1 MLSFTREKLKSF
13 FNESHER
20 TRLAQ
25 KNILL
30 SFIIKGLSIALN
42 LVFVPLTINYI
53 DAERYG
59 IWLTLSSIILWFNF
73 FDLGLGNGLR
83 NKLVEAIVKKDVA
96 EERKLIS
103 TTYAS
108 LLIIALIITGLYLC
122 VMPFINWDE
131 FLNVSSIYREE
142 LKTLG
147 LIIVIMFSF
156 QFVLQLINTINLAHQ
171 KVFLTSFVFLV
182 GSIFSLLFILILR
195 GTIPGSILLVGTAM
209 FAGNLLA
216 LLLFSLHFFL
226 FVRPDLVPKYKYCS
240 FSASKQLLNLGGKFF
255 VIQIS
260 AIVQYQ
266 TTNVIISRSFDPEH
280 NAEQV
285 TEYNIA
291 YKLFS
296 TLLMVFSIV
305 IAPLWSAVTEAQ
317 TKGDYEWIR
326 KTEKKILVV
335 WSLLTFT
342 AIALL
347 LSSHFLYDVWVRSS
361 LKRDIPFATSL
372 GVMLYIVCLTF
383 GMIYVYILNGLGRL
397 KTQYYLSIITMIY
410 FIPLAYWL
418 SVTLKWG
425 VLGICLALILSNIN
439 GLIAAPIEYYSF
451 IRKNK

>member
-13 FNESHER
+13 INEKHER

-53 DAERYG
+53 DSERYG
-59 IWLTLSSIILWFNF
+59 IWLTLSSIIVWFNF

-83 NKLVEAIVKKDVA
+83 NKLVEAIVKKDVD
-96 EERKLIS
+96 EERRLIS
-103 TTYAS
+103 TTYIS
-108 LLIIALIITGLYLC
+108 LLIIAVIITGLYLC
-122 VMPFINWDE
+122 VMPFLHWDQL
-131 FLNVSSIYREE
+131 LNVSPVYREE
-142 LKTLG
+142 LKALA
-147 LIIVIMFSF
+147 LIIVIMFSL

-195 GTIPGSILLVGTAM
+195 NSVPGSILLVGTAM

-216 LLLFSLHFFL
+216 FLLFSLHFFL
-226 FVRPDLVPKYKYCS
+226 FVRPDLVPKFKY
-240 FSASKQLLNLGGKFF
+240 FSPSRSKELLNLGGKFF
-255 VIQIS
+255 IIQIS

-266 TTNVIISRSFDPEH
+266 TTNVLISKYIAVS
-280 NAEQV
+280 QV
-285 TEYNIA
+285 TEYNVA

-305 IAPLWSAVTEAQ
+305 VAPLWSAVTEAQ
-317 TKGDYEWIR
+317 SKGDYEWI
-326 KTEKKILVV
+326 KNAEKKLLVV
-335 WSLLTFT
+335 WSLLTLS
-342 AIALL
+342 AVALL
-347 LSSHFLYDVWVRSS
+347 LASQFLYHVWVG
-361 LKRDIPFATSL
+361 DAVAIPFNTSL
-372 GVMLYIVCLTF
+372 GVMLYVITQSF
-383 GMIYVYILNGLGRL
+383 GMIYVYILNGLSRL
-397 KTQYYLSIITMIY
+397 KTQYYLSLITMIY

-418 SVTLKWG
+418 SVSLGWG

-439 GLIAAPIEYYSF
+439 GLIAAPVEYYRL
-451 IRKNK
+451 IRKTK

>member
-1 MLSFTREKLKSF
+1 MLSFTREKLKSLI
-13 FNESHER
+13 NERHER

-59 IWLTLSSIILWFNF
+59 IWLTLSSIIVWFNF

-83 NKLVEAIVKKDVA
+83 NKLVEAIVKKDVE
-96 EERKLIS
+96 EERRLIS
-103 TTYAS
+103 TTYVS

-122 VMPFINWDE
+122 VMPYIHWDE
-131 FLNVSSIYREE
+131 ILKVSSVYREE

-147 LIIVIMFSF
+147 LIIVIMFSL

-182 GSIFSLLFILILR
+182 GSAFSLLFILILR
-195 GTIPGSILLVGTAM
+195 STIPGSILLVGTAM

-226 FVRPDLVPKYKYCS
+226 FVRPDLFPKFKYFS
-240 FSASKQLLNLGGKFF
+240 SSASSRLLNLGGKFF
-255 VIQIS
+255 IIQIS

-266 TTNVIISRSFDPEH
+266 TTNVLISRSFSST
-280 NAEQV
+280 QV

-291 YKLFS
+291 YRLFS
-296 TLLMVFSIV
+296 ILVMVFSII

-317 TKGDYEWIR
+317 SKGDYDWIK
-326 KTEKKILVV
+326 KTEKKLLFI
-335 WSLLTFT
+335 WSLV
-342 AIALL
+342 AISALALL
-347 LSSHFLYDVWVRSS
+347 ALSNFLYKVWLGDSM
-361 LKRDIPFATSL
+361 KIPFNTSL
-372 GVMLYIVCLTF
+372 GIMLYIITLTF

-397 KTQYYLSIITMIY
+397 KTQYYLSLITMIY

-439 GLIAAPIEYYSF
+439 GLIAAPVEYYRF
-451 IRKNK
+451 IRKTK

>member
-108 LLIIALIITGLYLC
+108 LLIIAFIITGLYLC

-147 LIIVIMFSF
+147 LIIVIMFSL

-195 GTIPGSILLVGTAM
+195 STIPGSILLVGTAM

-266 TTNVIISRSFDPEH
+266 TTNVIISRSFDSGH
-280 NAEQV
+280 NSLQV

-296 TLLMVFSIV
+296 TLLMVFSII

-317 TKGDYEWIR
+317 SKGDFDWIK

-342 AIALL
+342 SIALL
-347 LSSHFLYDVWVRSS
+347 LSSNFLFKLWVGDSVT
-361 LKRDIPFATSL
+361 IPFTTSL
-372 GVMLYIVCLTF
+372 GVMLYIICLTF

-439 GLIAAPIEYYSF
+439 GLIAAPVEYYRF
-451 IRKNK
+451 IRKTK

>member
-13 FNESHER
+13 INESHER

-30 SFIIKGLSIALN
+30 SFIIKGLSIAIN

-83 NKLVEAIVKKDVA
+83 NKLVEAIVKKDVD
-96 EERKLIS
+96 EERRLIS
-103 TTYAS
+103 TTYVS
-108 LLIIALIITGLYLC
+108 LLVIALIITGLYIC
-122 VMPFINWDE
+122 VMPFIHWDE
-131 FLNVSSIYREE
+131 ILNVSSVYKEE
-142 LKTLG
+142 LKSLG
-147 LIIVIMFSF
+147 LIIVIMFSL

-171 KVFLTSFVFLV
+171 KVFLTSFVFLI

-195 GTIPGSILLVGTAM
+195 STIPGSILLVGTAM

-226 FVRPDLVPKYKYCS
+226 FVRPDLFPKFKY
-240 FSASKQLLNLGGKFF
+240 FSSVSSRNLLNLGGKFF
-255 VIQIS
+255 IIQIS

-266 TTNVIISRSFDPEH
+266 TTNVLISRSFSST
-280 NAEQV
+280 QV

-291 YKLFS
+291 YRLFS
-296 TLLMVFSIV
+296 ILVMVFSII

-317 TKGDYEWIR
+317 SKGDYDWIK
-326 KTEKKILVV
+326 KTEKKLLFI
-335 WSLLTFT
+335 WSFVAFGALTLL
-342 AIALL
+342 AL
-347 LSSHFLYDVWVRSS
+347 SNFLYKVWLGDSI
-361 LKRDIPFATSL
+361 KIPFNTSL
-372 GVMLYIVCLTF
+372 GIMLYIITLTF
-383 GMIYVYILNGLGRL
+383 GMIYVYILNGLGKL
-397 KTQYYLSIITMIY
+397 KTQYYLSLITMIY

-439 GLIAAPIEYYSF
+439 GLIAAPVEYYRF
-451 IRKNK
+451 IRKTK

>member
-13 FNESHER
+13 ITEKHER

-30 SFIIKGLSIALN
+30 SFVIKGLSIALN

-53 DAERYG
+53 DSERYG
-59 IWLTLSSIILWFNF
+59 IWLTLSSIIVWFNF

-83 NKLVEAIVKKDVA
+83 NKLVEAIVKRDVE
-96 EERKLIS
+96 EERRLIS
-103 TTYAS
+103 TTYIS
-108 LLIIALIITGLYLC
+108 LLIIAALVTGLYLC
-122 VMPFINWDE
+122 VMPFLHWDE
-131 FLNVSSIYREE
+131 LLNVSSAYRHE
-142 LKTLG
+142 LKMLA
-147 LIIVIMFSF
+147 LIIVIMFSM

-182 GSIFSLLFILILR
+182 GSIFSLLFILILKNSV
-195 GTIPGSILLVGTAM
+195 PGSILLVGTAM

-216 LLLFSLHFFL
+216 FLLFSIHFFL
-226 FVRPDLVPKYKYCS
+226 FVRPDLIPKFKY
-240 FSASKQLLNLGGKFF
+240 FSPSRSKQLLNLGGKFF
-255 VIQIS
+255 IIQVS

-266 TTNVIISRSFDPEH
+266 TTNVLISKYIDVH
-280 NAEQV
+280 QV

-296 TLLMVFSIV
+296 ILLMVFSIIV
-305 IAPLWSAVTEAQ
+305 SPLWSAVTEAQ
-317 TKGDYEWIR
+317 SKGDYEWI
-326 KTEKKILVV
+326 KAAEKKLLVI
-335 WSLLTFT
+335 WSLLSLS

-347 LSSHFLYDVWVRSS
+347 LASRFLYNIWIGDAV
-361 LKRDIPFATSL
+361 KIPFDTSL
-372 GVMLYIVCLTF
+372 GVMLYIITQTF
-383 GMIYVYILNGLGRL
+383 GMIYVYILNGLSRL

-418 SVTLKWG
+418 SVSLGWG

-439 GLIAAPIEYYSF
+439 GLIAAPVEYYRL
-451 IRKNK
+451 IRKTK

>member
-13 FNESHER
+13 INESHER

-108 LLIIALIITGLYLC
+108 LLIIAFVITGLYLC

-131 FLNVSSIYREE
+131 ILNVSSAYRGE
-142 LKTLG
+142 LKALA
-147 LIIVIMFSF
+147 LIIVIMFSL

-209 FAGNLLA
+209 FAGNVLA

-226 FVRPDLVPKYKYCS
+226 FVRPDLVPRYKYCS

-266 TTNVIISRSFDPEH
+266 TTNVIISRSFESGH
-280 NAEQV
+280 NSEQV
-285 TEYNIA
+285 TQYNIA

-296 TLLMVFSIV
+296 TLLMIFSIV

-317 TKGDYEWIR
+317 TKGDFEWIK
-326 KTEKKILVV
+326 KTERKILVV
-335 WSLLTFT
+335 WSFLTLT
-342 AIALL
+342 AVALL
-347 LSSHFLYDVWVRSS
+347 LSSNFLFKLWIGDSVT
-361 LKRDIPFATSL
+361 IPFTTSL

-383 GMIYVYILNGLGRL
+383 GMIYVYILNGLGKL

-439 GLIAAPIEYYSF
+439 GLIAAPVEYYRF
-451 IRKNK
+451 IRKAK

>member
-13 FNESHER
+13 INEKHER

-30 SFIIKGLSIALN
+30 SFIIKGLSIAIN

-83 NKLVEAIVKKDVA
+83 NKLVEAIVKKDVE

-108 LLIIALIITGLYLC
+108 LFIIALIITGLYLC

-131 FLNVSSIYREE
+131 MLNVSPVYREE

-147 LIIVIMFSF
+147 LIIVIMFSL

-171 KVFLTSFVFLV
+171 KVFLTSFVFLI

-195 GTIPGSILLVGTAM
+195 STIPGTILLVGTAM

-226 FVRPDLVPKYKYCS
+226 FVRPDLVPKFKYCS

-266 TTNVIISRSFDPEH
+266 TTNVIISRNFDSL
-280 NAEQV
+280 QV

-296 TLLMVFSIV
+296 TLLMIFSII

-317 TKGDYEWIR
+317 TKGDYEWIK

-335 WSLLTFT
+335 WSLLTFS
-342 AIALL
+342 AIAIL
-347 LSSHFLYDVWVRSS
+347 LSSAILYKFWVGDSVT
-361 LKRDIPFATSL
+361 IPFNTSL
-372 GVMLYIVCLTF
+372 GVMLYISSLTF

-418 SVTLKWG
+418 SVTLNWG
-425 VLGICLALILSNIN
+425 VLGICLALIISNIN
-439 GLIAAPIEYYSF
+439 GLIAAPIEYYRF
-451 IRKNK
+451 IRKTK